1 MTLFYCMGNVAEGTE
16 ARELGA
22 EVATTSLW
30 LDSITGLVKVYS
42 HAFPEQVQFQL
53 AMHAHQ
59 EYSKQVPPE
68 CCDWG

>member
-1 MTLFYCMGNVAEGTE
+1 MGNAVE
-16 ARELGA
+16 ATELGA

-42 HAFPEQVQFQL
+42 HAFPEQGQFQL
-53 AMHAHQ
+53 AMHQ
-59 EYSKQVPPE
+59 DYNEPVPPE